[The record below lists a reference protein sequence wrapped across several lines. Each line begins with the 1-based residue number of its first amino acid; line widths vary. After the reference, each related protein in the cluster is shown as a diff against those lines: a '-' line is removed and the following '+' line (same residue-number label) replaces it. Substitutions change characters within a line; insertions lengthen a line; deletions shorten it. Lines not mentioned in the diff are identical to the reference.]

1 LPQPEVAALGYI
13 KINKVSKEFFMAG
26 LFLIMFIALLAT
38 FWQQRVAAIG
48 LVLAGIILSLIMFC
62 YHATS
67 TLQINW

>member
-1 LPQPEVAALGYI
+1 
-13 KINKVSKEFFMAG
+13 MAG

-48 LVLAGIILSLIMFC
+48 LALAGIILSLLMFY